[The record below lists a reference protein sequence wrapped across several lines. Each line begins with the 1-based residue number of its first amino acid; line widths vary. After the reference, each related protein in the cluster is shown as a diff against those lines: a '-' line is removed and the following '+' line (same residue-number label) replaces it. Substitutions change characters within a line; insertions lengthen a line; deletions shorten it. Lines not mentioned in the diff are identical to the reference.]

1 MPFRYDKMFSEADL
15 KDLKLITETPQN
27 YKDFK
32 IPAFERWL
40 ILYGCFYHVNGSDSV
55 FYVLDKTG
63 NNILHKSLVA
73 SANTTGWY
81 PIWNTV
87 AGVSCALQ
95 PPLLPV
101 EDGMILRMGSAATG
115 AFFVIK
121 YFVWIIGLAPT
132 EEEKQQFNDA
142 RSKKP
147 EIGAVTA
154 GMAFLASLT

>member
-1 MPFRYDKMFSEADL
+1 MTFRYDKMFSEADL
-15 KDLKLITETPQN
+15 RDFKLITETPQN

-55 FYVLDKTG
+55 FYILDKTG
-63 NNILHKSLVA
+63 NNILHKSLVG

-87 AGVSCALQ
+87 AGVTCAQQ
-95 PPLLPV
+95 PPLLPL
-101 EDGMILRMGSAATG
+101 EEGMILRMGSAADG

-121 YFVWIIGLAPT
+121 YFRWIVGLIPT
-132 EEEKQQFNDA
+132 EEEKQKFNDA
-142 RSKKP
+142 RTKKP
-147 EIGAVTA
+147 EVGPGLA
-154 GMAFLASLT
+154 GIALLASLT